1 MPPRNYEDQA
11 PKVHTGQSSGSI
23 VAGEEKGYS
32 EVKKSTATGF
42 SNME

>member
-1 MPPRNYEDQA
+1 MPPSNTRIRP
-11 PKVHTGQSSGSI
+11 PKFVPGQLVGSI